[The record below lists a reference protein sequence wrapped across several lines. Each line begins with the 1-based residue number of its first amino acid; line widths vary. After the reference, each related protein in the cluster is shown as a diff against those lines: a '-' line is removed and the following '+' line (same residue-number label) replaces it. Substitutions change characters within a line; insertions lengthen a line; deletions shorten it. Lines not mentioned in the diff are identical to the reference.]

1 MQGSNTMRNIILS
14 LAGMAILFAHSA
26 YGVSAN
32 LRLEQA
38 TVSRKYDPVVYKLSL
53 SFRYSVVSSQK
64 QIKKPILRFM
74 AIYTKPDGTREV
86 IMRYSRDCR
95 NTLKSTKYESVSN
108 ESISQP
114 EVDTK
119 TYKRRQATEEHDW
132 FGEKIDLLVYRVEL
146 WYDGNMVDSID
157 SPSPPILKTLGIPE
171 DWYIPAKYPDK
182 FVYK

>member
-1 MQGSNTMRNIILS
+1 MMQGSNTMRNIILS
-14 LAGMAILFAHSA
+14 LTGMAILFAHSA

-95 NTLKSTKYESVSN
+95 NTLKARNTKAFQMNPFRNPKWIRKHTKDGRRPKSMIGLGKRLTCSFIGSN
-108 ESISQP
+108 SG
-114 EVDTK
+114 T
-119 TYKRRQATEEHDW
+119 TATW
-132 FGEKIDLLVYRVEL
+132 LI
-146 WYDGNMVDSID
+146 
-157 SPSPPILKTLGIPE
+157 
-171 DWYIPAKYPDK
+171 A
-182 FVYK
+182 